1 MTQLWLKYRPTTLDH
16 MVGLDA
22 LKADVKHWSV
32 YENNRF
38 VLKCGGVL
46 FHGPP
51 GTGKTASAH
60 AIAQDLLGAHFAAN
74 YHVFNASDERGIQ
87 FVRDRLKGLAEQK
100 AIGINFKII
109 VLDEADGLTRDAQ
122 DSMRQIIELTST
134 HTLWILTCNRIS
146 KVIPALRSRLPAYIF
161 TPLSGNEAE
170 DFLATVIESESFPQE
185 WLASIPDLIYHY
197 KGDLRS
203 CLKTLQICNPE
214 NPHSLAERIS
224 ENHDVCSPL
233 YDTIIKK
240 EWVNGFACCNAII
253 KAGAS
258 RDEAIE
264 ALHHN
269 ILKIYETGLRGD
281 SPSQKKNG
289 QFVALNHML
298 ILGQWAARSPDWN
311 AGDLLFLHAMLG
323 DFNKRG

>member
-22 LKADVKHWSV
+22 LKADAKHWSV
-32 YENNRF
+32 YENNHF

-60 AIAQDLLGAHFAAN
+60 AIARDLLGNHFATN

-100 AIGINFKII
+100 AVGIGFKII

-146 KVIPALRSRLPAYIF
+146 KVIPALRSRLPSYVFA
-161 TPLSGNEAE
+161 PLEGNEAE
-170 DFLATVIESESFPQE
+170 DFLARVVEGEAFPQK
-185 WLASIPDLIYHY
+185 WLSSIPNLIHHY

-203 CLKTLQICNPE
+203 CLKTMQICDPDD
-214 NPHSLAERIS
+214 PDSLATRITS
-224 ENHDVCSPL
+224 NYDACGPL
-233 YDTIIKK
+233 YEAILNKSGADMISCCADIIKQ
-240 EWVNGFACCNAII
+240 GI
-253 KAGAS
+253 G
-258 RDEAIE
+258 RDEVIE
-264 ALHHN
+264 SLHHAIFN
-269 ILKIYETGLRGD
+269 SYDNTTTHFE
-281 SPSQKKNG
+281 
-289 QFVALNHML
+289 ALNHVL
-298 ILGQWAARSPDWN
+298 ILGQWAARSPDWC
-311 AGDLLFLHAMLG
+311 ADDLLFLHAMLG